1 MPQLRGDFQNG
12 VRDGDDGV
20 NYVDLIPKLI
30 ARDDPY
36 ALRDAFDLCRELEMD
51 GAVKVE
57 GHGKRDYGTTIYDD
71 DNFTHAHAFNKQLRV
86 AANKMVRDGVDADG
100 MLDLYY
106 KSHLF
111 DAPHFFDSFCIYIE
125 KDRAP
130 EKQFYLPRRKQLLVC
145 TNALQELEQ
154 RDIELLAISMPP
166 GTGKT
171 TLAEFF
177 LAWTSGRNPFLPNL
191 IGSHNNAFLG
201 GVYGEMLRIFD
212 PSGDYRW
219 QDVFPG
225 LGVIGTN
232 AKDLMIGIGRD
243 KSDDQRF
250 KTLEFSSVGS
260 GNAGKVRA
268 MNILY
273 ADDLV
278 SDLEQSLSR
287 DRMDKLWQAYCV
299 DLRQRKVGTRC
310 AELHIATRWTISD
323 VIGRL
328 QEDYADDPRAKFITM
343 PALDENDESNFD
355 YPYGLGYTTEMLH
368 KQREIMDSIS
378 WQALFMNIP
387 VEREGTLFAP
397 DELQYFDELPDAEPD
412 AILAVCD
419 TKEQGSDYCA
429 MPVFYQYGDRFYV
442 NSWICDNGKVEIVQ
456 ERVAERLVKEHVKLC
471 QIESNRGG
479 TLFAA
484 TVSKRVNE
492 LGGFTK
498 ITTKWTQTSKD
509 TRIQVNSAWAK
520 DHFYFRD
527 PTSSTTDREYRT
539 AMNQLCSY
547 SMIGKNKNDDT
558 PDVLAL
564 SVDYI
569 LSFAGNKVQI
579 LKRPF

>member
-1 MPQLRGDFQNG
+1 MN
-12 VRDGDDGV
+12 
-20 NYVDLIPKLI
+20 LIQKLI

-36 ALRDAFDLCRELEMD
+36 ALTDAFDLCRELEMD
-51 GAVKVE
+51 GAVHVE
-57 GHGKRDYGTTIYDD
+57 GSGRRDRGTTVYDP
-71 DNFTHAHAFNKQLRV
+71 DNFTSAHDLNKKLRI
-86 AANKMVRDGVDADG
+86 AANKMVRDGVDADN
-100 MLDLYY
+100 MIDLYY

-177 LAWTSGRNPFLPNL
+177 LAWTSGRNPLLPSL

-212 PSGDYRW
+212 PMGDYRW

-225 LGVIGTN
+225 LGVVGTN
-232 AKDLMIGIGRD
+232 AKDLMIGIGWD
-243 KSDDQRF
+243 KADDQRF
-250 KTLEFSSVGS
+250 KTLEFSSIGS

-368 KQREIMDSIS
+368 KQREIMDDVS
-378 WQALFMNIP
+378 WRALFMNIP

-397 DELQYFDELPDAEPD
+397 EELQYFDELPDAEPD
-412 AILAVCD
+412 AIIAVCD

-429 MPVFYQYGDRFYV
+429 MPVFYQYGDRFYI

-456 ERVAERLVKEHVKLC
+456 ERVAERLVHERVKLC

-484 TVSKRVNE
+484 TVSQRVKE

-498 ITTKWTQTSKD
+498 ITTKWTQTSKE
-509 TRIQVNSAWAK
+509 TRIQVNSAYAK
-520 DHFYFRD
+520 DHFFFRD
-527 PTSSTTDREYRT
+527 PNASTTDKEYRT

-547 SMIGKNKNDDT
+547 SMIGKNRNDDT

-564 SVDYI
+564 AVDYI

>member
-1 MPQLRGDFQNG
+1 MD
-12 VRDGDDGV
+12 
-20 NYVDLIPKLI
+20 YIKLIPKLI
-30 ARDDPY
+30 ARDDPHSIS
-36 ALRDAFDLCRELEMD
+36 DAFDLCRELETD

-57 GHGKRDYGTTIYDD
+57 GTGKRDYGTTVYDD
-71 DNFTHAHAFNKQLRV
+71 DNFQRAHEFNREIRA
-86 AANKMVRDGVDADG
+86 AANRMVRDGVLPDE

-106 KSHLF
+106 KTHLF

-130 EKQFYLPRRKQLLVC
+130 DKQFYLPRRKQLKVLVD
-145 TNALQELEQ
+145 AIQDLEK
-154 RDIELLAISMPP
+154 RNIELLAISMPP

-212 PSGDYRW
+212 PDGDYRW
-219 QDVFPG
+219 RDVFPG
-225 LGVIGTN
+225 LCVVGTN
-232 AKDLMIGIGRD
+232 AKDMMIGLGYD

-268 MNILY
+268 MNVLY
-273 ADDLV
+273 CDDLV
-278 SDLEQSLSR
+278 SDIEQSLSR
-287 DRMDKLWQAYCV
+287 ERMDKLWQAYCV
-299 DLRQRKVGTRC
+299 DLRQRKVGTHC

-323 VIGRL
+323 CIGRL
-328 QEDYADDPRAKFITM
+328 QEEYGEDPRARFIAV
-343 PALDENDESNFD
+343 PALDENDQSNFD

-368 KQREIMDSIS
+368 KQREIMDSVS
-378 WQALFMNIP
+378 WQALYMNVP

-429 MPVFYQYGDRFYV
+429 MPVLYQYGERFYI

-456 ERVAERLVKEHVKLC
+456 ERVAERLAHDKVKLC

-484 TVSKRVNE
+484 TVSKRVSE

-498 ITTKWTQTSKD
+498 ITTKWTQSSKA

-520 DHFYFRD
+520 DHFIFRNPND
-527 PTSSTTDREYRT
+527 PKTDREYRA
-539 AMNQLCSY
+539 AMNQLYSY
-547 SMIGKNKNDDT
+547 SMVGKVPHDDVA
-558 PDVLAL
+558 DVLAL
-564 SVDYI
+564 AVDYI

-579 LKRPF
+579 LRRPF

>member
-1 MPQLRGDFQNG
+1 MN
-12 VRDGDDGV
+12 
-20 NYVDLIPKLI
+20 LIQKLI

-36 ALRDAFDLCRELEMD
+36 ALSDAFDLCRELEMD
-51 GAVKVE
+51 GAVHVE
-57 GHGKRDYGTTIYDD
+57 GRGKRDHGTTVYDE
-71 DNFTHAHAFNKQLRV
+71 DNFALAHEYNKQLRI
-86 AANKMVRDGVDADG
+86 AANKMVRDGVDADN
-100 MLDLYY
+100 MIDLYY

-145 TNALQELEQ
+145 TNALQQLEQ

-177 LAWTSGRNPFLPNL
+177 LAWTSGRNPLLPNL

-212 PSGDYRW
+212 PVGDYRW

-225 LGVIGTN
+225 LGVVGTN
-232 AKDLMIGIGRD
+232 AKDLMIGIGWD
-243 KSDDQRF
+243 KADDQRF
-250 KTLEFSSVGS
+250 KTLEFSSIGS

-387 VEREGTLFAP
+387 VERDGTLFAP
-397 DELQYFDELPDAEPD
+397 EELQYFDELPDAEPD
-412 AILAVCD
+412 AIIAVCD

-429 MPVFYQYGDRFYV
+429 MPVFYQYGDRFYI

-456 ERVAERLVKEHVKLC
+456 ERVAERLVHERVKMC

-484 TVSKRVNE
+484 TVSQRVKE

-509 TRIQVNSAWAK
+509 TRIQVNSAYAK
-520 DHFYFRD
+520 DHFFFRD
-527 PTSSTTDREYRT
+527 PNASTTDKEYRT

-547 SMIGKNKNDDT
+547 SMIGKNRNDDVA
-558 PDVLAL
+558 DVLAL